1 MPLIACHECD
11 LLHRTRPTPEGST
24 AKCRRCGAA
33 LYRHKRNSLDVTLAM
48 AVAGL
53 ILFILCN
60 THPFLALKKEGIV
73 QETTIISGIKEL
85 YNQGM
90 HELALLVLFTSV
102 VAPFIQLSG
111 MVYILLPLK
120 LNRMPW
126 KMSAIFRFIQTVQ
139 QWALMEV
146 FMLGI
151 LVSVVKLSKT
161 ATVIPG
167 IALYC
172 FLVLIFVMAATT
184 ASLDPRIIWEKL
196 GQTYE

>member
-1 MPLIACHECD
+1 
-11 LLHRTRPTPEGST
+11 
-24 AKCRRCGAA
+24 
-33 LYRHKRNSLDVTLAM
+33 
-48 AVAGL
+48 
-53 ILFILCN
+53 
-60 THPFLALKKEGIV
+60 
-73 QETTIISGIKEL
+73 
-85 YNQGM
+85 
-90 HELALLVLFTSV
+90 
-102 VAPFIQLSG
+102 
-111 MVYILLPLK
+111 
-120 LNRMPW
+120 MPW

>member
-1 MPLIACHECD
+1 M
-11 LLHRTRPTPEGST
+11 
-24 AKCRRCGAA
+24 
-33 LYRHKRNSLDVTLAM
+33 YRHKRNSLDVTLAM

-60 THPFLALKKEGIV
+60 THPFLALKKEGLV
-73 QETTIISGIKEL
+73 QETTIINGVKEL

-90 HELALLVLFTSV
+90 RELAFLVLFTSI

-111 MVYILLPLK
+111 MVYVLLPLK

-126 KMSAIFRFIQTVQ
+126 KMPAVFRFIQIIQ

-151 LVSVVKLSKT
+151 LVSIVKLSKT
-161 ATVIPG
+161 ATVVPG

-184 ASLDPRIIWEKL
+184 ASFDPRIIWEKL
-196 GQTYE
+196 EQTYE